1 MAVEDVTCGRRAHS
15 MVREDAMAA
24 AAAAASNSSRPLM
37 RQALENGGSENSV
50 CRTTPG
56 MLKLQDGE
64 EDALEADLL
73 DREQGGREAE
83 AQARQW
89 SWSGRDSRVAR
100 RPKSNL

>member
-1 MAVEDVTCGRRAHS
+1 
-15 MVREDAMAA
+15 
-24 AAAAASNSSRPLM
+24 M